1 MFYQFGQQRNLRGG
15 STERGPHEVIKGGV
29 NGASGVPQVLLGLL
43 ELRQLVA
50 TVALVSYSEV
60 RWHCLPGSSQDKV
73 LVAILLCEDSHPGQ
87 SYPGQKCTTSL
98 FGKLLGLERKI

>member
-1 MFYQFGQQRNLRGG
+1 MFYQFGQQRNLREG

-60 RWHCLPGSSQDKV
+60 QWHRLPRSSQDKV
-73 LVAILLCEDSHPGQ
+73 LVAILLCEDSHPGHL
-87 SYPGQKCTTSL
+87 YPEQGCTASL
-98 FGKLLGLERKI
+98 FGILLGSKRNI